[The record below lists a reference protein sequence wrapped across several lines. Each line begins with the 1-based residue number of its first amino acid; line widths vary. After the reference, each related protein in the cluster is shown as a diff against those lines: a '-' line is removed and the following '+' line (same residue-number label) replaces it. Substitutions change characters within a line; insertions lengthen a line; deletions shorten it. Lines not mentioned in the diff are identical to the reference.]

1 MTRVETFC
9 TTTQTRMNTIQLA
22 LILKKD
28 KYTRGVFQGV
38 YPSDKLPTSVSS
50 LPALFI
56 ANVDTSDKP
65 GSHWVAFY
73 FTKDREGEFFDS
85 YGLPPSNYSGTFSL
99 FLNNNSNDWT
109 FNSVTLQSINS
120 KVCGHYCLYY
130 ALFRC
135 RNSSMSTI
143 VHRFSQNKRRND
155 FLVKGFIETH
165 FPLSLKKY
173 ARVNTQGVKAQH
185 QIH

>member
-1 MTRVETFC
+1 
-9 TTTQTRMNTIQLA
+9 MNTIQLA
-22 LILKKD
+22 VILKNN

-38 YPSDKLPTSVSS
+38 YPRMNVLSY
-50 LPALFI
+50 PALFI

-73 FTKDREGEFFDS
+73 FTKDREGEYFDS
-85 YGLPPSNYSGTFSL
+85 YGQPPSSYSRTFTP
-99 FLNNNSNDWT
+99 FLNNNSNSWT

-130 ALFRC
+130 AFFRC
-135 RNSSMSTI
+135 CNNSMSTI

-155 FLVKGFIETH
+155 FLVKRFIEKY
-165 FPLSLKKY
+165 FPLSLQKY
-173 ARVNTQGVKAQH
+173 THVNTQGVKAQH
-185 QIH
+185 QVH

>member
-1 MTRVETFC
+1 M
-9 TTTQTRMNTIQLA
+9 
-22 LILKKD
+22 LILRKD

-38 YPSDKLPTSVSS
+38 YPSDKLPKSVSS
-50 LPALFI
+50 YPALFI

-65 GSHWVAFY
+65 GSHWAAFY

-85 YGLPPSNYSGTFSL
+85 CGLPPSNYTGTFTD
-99 FLNNNSNDWT
+99 FLKNNYNQWI

-120 KVCGHYCLYY
+120 KVCGHFSLYY

-135 RNSSMSTI
+135 RNITMSTI
-143 VHRFSQNKRRND
+143 VHRFAGNKRRND
-155 FLVKGFIETH
+155 FLVKRFIENH

-173 ARVNTQGVKAQH
+173 HTRVNKQRSKAQH
-185 QIH
+185 KVQ